1 MVNINGNLVSDD
13 QAMINYDNRGTFY
26 GDGIFETMRAL
37 DGIPI
42 FFEAHYFRLMAGMRI
57 LRMDIPDTFT
67 PEFIESSIKE
77 LLIKNE
83 LDQNHARI
91 RLTVWRN
98 NGGLYTPSDNS
109 VSFSISVNQ
118 LDHAFELK
126 TETRVAD
133 LFKDHY
139 VQSGLLS
146 TIKSAQKIVNVL
158 AGRFALE
165 NDFQEM
171 FLLNEK
177 KMITEGIS
185 GNIFIRTG
193 ENVKTPPVL
202 DGCLNG
208 IMREQVVQQLK
219 RMLNYNIVEETIT
232 PFELQRADE
241 IFTTNVI
248 HGITS
253 VTRYRKKEFTN
264 TLATELLALF
274 RIKMFN

>member
-1 MVNINGNLVSDD
+1 MVNINGNIVNSDE
-13 QAMINYDNRGTFY
+13 ATINYDNRGTYY
-26 GDGIFETMRAL
+26 GDGIFETMRVL
-37 DGIPI
+37 DGTPI

-57 LRMDIPDTFT
+57 LRMDIHDTFT
-67 PEFIESSIKE
+67 PEFIETSIKE
-77 LLIKNE
+77 LLVKNE
-83 LDQNHARI
+83 LDTNHARV

-98 NGGLYTPSDNS
+98 NGGFYTPLDNS
-109 VSFSISVNQ
+109 VSYSISAGS
-118 LDHAFELK
+118 LDHAFELSNK
-126 TETRVAD
+126 PRVAD

-146 TIKSAQKIVNVL
+146 TIKSSQKMVNIL

-185 GNIFIRTG
+185 GNLFIRTG
-193 ENVKTPPVL
+193 DTVKTPPVL

-208 IMREQVVQQLK
+208 IMREQVIQQLK
-219 RMLNYNIVEETIT
+219 RMLNYIIVEETVT

-274 RIKMFN
+274 RIKIFS

>member
-13 QAMINYDNRGTFY
+13 QAVINYDNRGTYY
-26 GDGIFETMRAL
+26 GDGIFETMRVL
-37 DGIPI
+37 DGTPI
-42 FFEAHYFRLMAGMRI
+42 FFEAHYFRLMSGMRI

-67 PEFIESSIKE
+67 PEYIESIIKE
-77 LLIKNE
+77 LLINNE
-83 LDQNHARI
+83 LDQNHARV

-98 NGGLYTPSDNS
+98 NGGFYTPQDNTIS
-109 VSFSISVNQ
+109 YSISASK
-118 LDHAFELK
+118 LEGAFELK
-126 TETRVAD
+126 NEPRVAD

-146 TIKSAQKIVNVL
+146 TIKSSQKIVNVL

-185 GNIFIRTG
+185 GNLFIRTG
-193 ENVKTPPVL
+193 EIVKTPPVL

-208 IMREQVVQQLK
+208 IMREQVIQQLK
-219 RMLNYNIVEETIT
+219 RMLNYTIVEETIT

-248 HGITS
+248 KGITS